1 MYTYHI
7 MEIKRGNK
15 INEQSDGEYVGID
28 EEHCNIDAVNGFVH
42 TITGMLVYNE
52 NVMNDDML
60 YKRMRFDVYSVIS
73 QLTNNNIRWNLL
85 SVEDAGGYTMTI
97 DFCGEYFTY
106 NDTGIRINALDRSGT
121 TVKCVV
127 NHSASAAG
135 YDNTAGEERLVT
147 TASFDEVAFTE
158 SDVDDEFGQGKCY
171 TFTFSRPDNG
181 DEIVM
186 TQRFYIYPETDYMLT
201 DLSLTGDTAVRSNYL
216 APVSVS
222 TSYTLFTSNVNNRML
237 KVPFDNDGFLRY
249 HQYKMSGDVTS
260 YEVSALYAGES
271 REGLVIGSVDHD
283 HWKSAVSATMSNNG
297 RIDRLDVFSGVSD
310 TETRDLL
317 PHGKL
322 EGPVITSARMFIGWY
337 DDWRTGMEAFAD
349 ANNTVTPR
357 MDHWTYGTPF
367 GWQSWGVLAEKNSYA
382 TDVEI
387 SDYYYEVLVPGGFC
401 NSQGN
406 IIFSLDASD
415 GMSDTEHLNF
425 VRSCEE
431 KGQMVGRYGTPFSM
445 WCEDGYWDDV
455 LGTAADGTQWKRG
468 DVVLRV
474 NGEPVYY
481 DGAYC
486 MDPTHPYTKSA
497 MASWLR
503 TQATY
508 GFKYI
513 KMDFVNC
520 GIIQADSYYNKEVK
534 TAVEAYNEGME
545 YIRRQLEQWG
555 MFAAFSIS
563 PLFPH
568 QYANSRRIA
577 CDTWGTIGDTEYSMN
592 AISGGWWTDRL
603 YQYNDPDHLV
613 LVGAASQGQLNNTE
627 GENRAR
633 YTNGAVS
640 GMMLVSDNFSL
651 SDASGRGWAERSR
664 ERAQTIMLNRDINEM
679 ADMGRSFRPVYGY
692 KEYNGNDSG
701 AESFFMYHTPEYLYV
716 AVFNYD
722 SGNVLSG
729 ELPFSLLDIAAE
741 DFTEVR
747 ELWTNEPVSTDED
760 YLPYEVPAKDA
771 RVFRFTKNGGVGI
784 GQVETAAVE
793 PVRVVSLGD
802 GQLMLYAGK
811 PMGRIEVFDLQGR
824 LIRNEVLGNR
834 TQVGLHL
841 PGTNGVVL
849 LRVSYVDGTNEVCK
863 VCMR

>member
-1 MYTYHI
+1 M
-7 MEIKRGNK
+7 
-15 INEQSDGEYVGID
+15 
-28 EEHCNIDAVNGFVH
+28 
-42 TITGMLVYNE
+42 
-52 NVMNDDML
+52 
-60 YKRMRFDVYSVIS
+60 
-73 QLTNNNIRWNLL
+73 
-85 SVEDAGGYTMTI
+85 
-97 DFCGEYFTY
+97 
-106 NDTGIRINALDRSGT
+106 
-121 TVKCVV
+121 
-127 NHSASAAG
+127 
-135 YDNTAGEERLVT
+135 
-147 TASFDEVAFTE
+147 
-158 SDVDDEFGQGKCY
+158 
-171 TFTFSRPDNG
+171 
-181 DEIVM
+181 
-186 TQRFYIYPETDYMLT
+186 
-201 DLSLTGDTAVRSNYL
+201 
-216 APVSVS
+216 
-222 TSYTLFTSNVNNRML
+222 
-237 KVPFDNDGFLRY
+237 
-249 HQYKMSGDVTS
+249 
-260 YEVSALYAGES
+260 
-271 REGLVIGSVDHD
+271 
-283 HWKSAVSATMSNNG
+283 
-297 RIDRLDVFSGVSD
+297 
-310 TETRDLL
+310 
-317 PHGKL
+317 
-322 EGPVITSARMFIGWY
+322 
-337 DDWRTGMEAFAD
+337 
-349 ANNTVTPR
+349 
-357 MDHWTYGTPF
+357 
-367 GWQSWGVLAEKNSYA
+367 
-382 TDVEI
+382 
-387 SDYYYEVLVPGGFC
+387 
-401 NSQGN
+401 
-406 IIFSLDASD
+406 
-415 GMSDTEHLNF
+415 
-425 VRSCEE
+425 
-431 KGQMVGRYGTPFSM
+431 
-445 WCEDGYWDDV
+445 
-455 LGTAADGTQWKRG
+455 
-468 DVVLRV
+468 
-474 NGEPVYY
+474 
-481 DGAYC
+481 
-486 MDPTHPYTKSA
+486 
-497 MASWLR
+497 
-503 TQATY
+503 
-508 GFKYI
+508 
-513 KMDFVNC
+513 
-520 GIIQADSYYNKEVK
+520 
-534 TAVEAYNEGME
+534 EAYNEGME

-747 ELWTNEPVSTDED
+747 ELWTNEPVNTDED

-784 GQVETAAVE
+784 GQVETTVVE

-811 PMGRIEVFDLQGR
+811 PMGRIEAFDLQGR
-824 LIRNEVLGNR
+824 LMRNEVLGNR